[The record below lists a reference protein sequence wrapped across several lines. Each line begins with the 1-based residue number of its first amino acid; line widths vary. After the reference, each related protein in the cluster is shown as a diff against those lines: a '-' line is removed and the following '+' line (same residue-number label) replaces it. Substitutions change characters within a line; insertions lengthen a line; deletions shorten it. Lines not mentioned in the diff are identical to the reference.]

1 MPAVTDEAI
10 VYRVTSGLSFINAR
24 ITKAIETA
32 CPEFCAGM
40 KQGFL
45 MFYSY
50 EMRRNGYETEFIEIP
65 VVIRRPVPDAIGI
78 IRNDLMPLLTGLA
91 SNDMLLP
98 ADAEIRGAFDKLLA
112 YLKEKLPPAPTPPA
126 APVAE
131 ALTPWQQEVNRRLSA
146 LEADVRSLLHPKKTG
161 WFGRSGVEQ
170 PTPDI
175 HPHVHMQTL
184 LQKVKDLN
192 ADLAL

>member
-1 MPAVTDEAI
+1 MRELTEEAI

-45 MFYSY
+45 MFHKY
-50 EMRRNGYETEFIEIP
+50 EMRRDGHETEFIEIP
-65 VVIRRPVPDAIGI
+65 VLIRRTVFLNMQI
-78 IRNDLMPLLTGLA
+78 ITEQLMPLLTGLE
-91 SNDMLLP
+91 SNEMLLP
-98 ADAEIRGAFDKLLA
+98 ADEEIKGAFDKLLA
-112 YLKEKLPPAPTPPA
+112 YLKHNLQLASTP
-126 APVAE
+126 PVAE
-131 ALTPWQQEVNRRLSA
+131 ALTPWQQDVNRRLST
-146 LEADVRSLLHPKKTG
+146 LEAAVHSLLHPKKTG

-175 HPHVHMQTL
+175 HAHVHMQTL

>member
-1 MPAVTDEAI
+1 MSAVTVTEEQI

-65 VVIRRPVPDAIGI
+65 VLIRRTVFLNIKI
-78 IRNDLMPLLTGLA
+78 IREQLMPLLTGLE
-91 SNDMLLP
+91 SNEMLLP
-98 ADAEIRGAFDKLLA
+98 ADEEIRGAFDKLLA
-112 YLKEKLPPAPTPPA
+112 YLKQNLPLVSTP
-126 APVAE
+126 PVAE
-131 ALTPWQQEVNRRLSA
+131 ALTPWQQEVNQRLST
-146 LEADVRSLLHPKKTG
+146 LEAAVRSLQNPKP
-161 WFGRSGVEQ
+161 RSWNPFSNGVEQ

-175 HPHVHMQTL
+175 HAHVHMQTL